1 MQYGWYF
8 DISKKVKKSIFQN
21 RKIFYVH
28 SWDILCTLF
37 SSILED
43 ATERNFFNSIFYVQ
57 VECYVYI
64 YIYNG
69 DIMGIY
75 HIYITIIWY
84 LYFYDLMLTLLW
96 ICLVSNGQW
105 QVYLTNKQWRFKHW
119 YYGVARSIGVTS
131 NDTEMMINRWTGRGI
146 LVVSDKL
153 ILKWFCS
160 FSSAQK
166 TPQTFKCYA
175 ETKCFLRVML
185 WCNGH
190 SLSKPSRKRQLKCLA
205 QKLPSLSWSQPALWL

>member
-1 MQYGWYF
+1 M
-8 DISKKVKKSIFQN
+8 
-21 RKIFYVH
+21 
-28 SWDILCTLF
+28 LC
-37 SSILED
+37 I
-43 ATERNFFNSIFYVQ
+43 
-57 VECYVYI
+57 YI